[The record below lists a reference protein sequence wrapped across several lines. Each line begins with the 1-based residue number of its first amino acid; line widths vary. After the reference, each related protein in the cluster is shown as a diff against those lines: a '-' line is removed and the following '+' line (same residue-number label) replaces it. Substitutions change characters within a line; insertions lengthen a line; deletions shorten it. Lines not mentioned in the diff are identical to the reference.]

1 MAGVGWVVV
10 GCYVEDWDVRAC
22 GVFCEWGEGGRR
34 CAWRVFAE
42 GGREGGIGVGW
53 VIRT

>member
-22 GVFCEWGEGGRR
+22 RVFCEWGEGGRR
-34 CAWRVFAE
+34 CAWRVLPREE
-42 GGREGGIGVGW
+42 GRVGLG
-53 VIRT
+53 